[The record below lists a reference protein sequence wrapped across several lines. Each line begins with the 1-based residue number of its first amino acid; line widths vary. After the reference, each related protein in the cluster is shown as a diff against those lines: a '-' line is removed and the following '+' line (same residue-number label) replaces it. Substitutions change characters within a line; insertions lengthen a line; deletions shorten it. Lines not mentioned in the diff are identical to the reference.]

1 MLLGEKM
8 ESGKSESIV
17 KKELI
22 QLGRLERASEMV
34 GRMADASALRA
45 ATPVFVMSVEDAK
58 FLRHVEGA
66 ASIAIGAIEAD
77 TCIIITVQV
86 QTGGA
91 LYTWLADSTDSEVW
105 YAMDNI
111 ERTGYV
117 AFAFEGDADTWLQGF
132 GIRNKRGI
140 QKYRREMGRKGIP
153 FLQEAMHRIASGTIH
168 EDLNSLIADQTV
180 TYSPVSIL
188 ATRDVV
194 RAAETLY
201 ADFTAWGDQPGSRGG
216 SKK

>member
-1 MLLGEKM
+1 MKLGEKM
-8 ESGKSESIV
+8 ESGKFESTV
-17 KKELI
+17 QKELI

-58 FLRHVEGA
+58 FLRHVEGEA
-66 ASIAIGAIEAD
+66 AIAIGAIEAD
-77 TCIIITVQV
+77 ACTIITVQV

-91 LYTWLADSTDSEVW
+91 LYTWLTDPTDSKVW
-105 YAMDNI
+105 HAIDNM

-140 QKYRREMGRKGIP
+140 QTYRREMGRKGIP
-153 FLQEAMHRIASGTIH
+153 FLQEAMHRIASGAIY

-194 RAAETLY
+194 TAAEKRY
-201 ADFTAWGDQPGSRGG
+201 AGFSAWDGRGSRGG
-216 SKK
+216 SKN